1 MPTSRSITF
10 VRGAAVEPL
19 SALGSGGCLL
29 EDESSQASDGKSF
42 YEKRE
47 MQMNGWNR
55 LFSESRKQPRS
66 FEMLDPKR
74 LSSGVKV
81 ADNIS
86 YLPSLRRHVLMS
98 FLSGLP
104 GAVINPQ
111 ML

>member
-1 MPTSRSITF
+1 M
-10 VRGAAVEPL
+10 
-19 SALGSGGCLL
+19 L

-55 LFSESRKQPRS
+55 LFSESREQPRS
-66 FEMLDPKR
+66 FQMLDPKR
-74 LSSGVKV
+74 LSSGLKV
-81 ADNIS
+81 ADS
-86 YLPSLRRHVLMS
+86 VGYLPTLRRHVLMS

-104 GAVINPQ
+104 GVVINPQ